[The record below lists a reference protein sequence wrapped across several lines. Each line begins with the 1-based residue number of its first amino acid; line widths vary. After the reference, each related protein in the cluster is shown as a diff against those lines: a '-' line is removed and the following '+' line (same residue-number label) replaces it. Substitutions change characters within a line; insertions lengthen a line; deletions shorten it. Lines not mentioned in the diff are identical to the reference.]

1 MTRQQIIDEI
11 KRLSVAERIALIEAI
26 SRGLREE
33 MDASGAGLPAAARGA
48 GGVEDGDGGPGEV
61 SLSRQLYGALKFDGP
76 PPTADEVKGIIAEYM
91 SEKYS

>member
-11 KRLSVAERIALIEAI
+11 KQLSVAERVALIEVI

-33 MDASGAGLPAAARGA
+33 LDNGGGGSSAAPREPGGGEAG
-48 GGVEDGDGGPGEV
+48 GGPGEV

-76 PPTADEVKGIIAEYM
+76 PPTDDEVRDIIAEHL

>member
-11 KRLSVAERIALIEAI
+11 TRLSVAERIALIETI

-33 MDASGAGLPAAARGA
+33 LDGGELTAAGRDP
-48 GGVEDGDGGPGEV
+48 GGVEAGGGAGEV
-61 SLSRQLYGALKFDGP
+61 SLARELYGALKLNGP
-76 PPTADEVKGIIAEYM
+76 PPTDDEVKDIIADYL